1 MNDIRFYCPSCR
13 QRVVCDAEYGG
24 QSSTCPTCQ
33 IEITIPVA
41 SYLTLNVVRDF
52 AASVPPPLPRPHPDS
67 SLATSSDQPEPS
79 PEDLEK
85 SFRNTM
91 NILGAM
97 GIGVGSMVFVVSL
110 FLLAGKMPLPE
121 GYSKDSI
128 PVLGL
133 IALISGVA
141 HLASGIGACFK
152 KTWGILALLVLGYFG
167 LINAGLNI
175 LGGNTMGWL
184 WVWVGV
190 GIVQRGHTALGL
202 RRKLKL
208 SSSRT
213 LPQPARFAPAV
224 AVIMLGCAASISGAS
239 GAEPPVAKSI
249 FPTVDVRGGFCS
261 NEHQANSDS
270 PRKFVVTGSRKYSE
284 AENMKRQANA
294 SLQRQQNDLNRSQQL
309 LNSMNRNQSQMQT
322 AERTRQTD
330 ATFAKANQQM
340 QQTSARLDQV
350 QSIQNSQLR
359 QQSLMQSVDRA
370 SRINEQVTRQQNF
383 LNNSRAPTTPHIPPT
398 AVTQP
403 RTYSPPASYTYIPPP
418 TFTQPRVFNS
428 PPVNTYTP
436 PRTYAPPPTPYI
448 PPPPPRIR

>member
-1 MNDIRFYCPSCR
+1 MNDIKFYCPGCR

-41 SYLTLNVVRDF
+41 SYQIPDAVRV
-52 AASVPPPLPRPHPDS
+52 AASVPPLLPRSHPDS
-67 SLATSSDQPEPS
+67 SPATSSDQLRPS
-79 PEDLEK
+79 PEDLGK
-85 SFRNTM
+85 SFRDTM

-97 GIGVGSMVFVVSL
+97 GIGVGSIVFVVSL

-128 PVLGL
+128 PLLGL
-133 IALISGVA
+133 IAVISGVV

-152 KTWGILALLVLGYFG
+152 RTWGIFALLVLGYLG

-208 SSSRT
+208 SNNRT
-213 LPQPARFAPAV
+213 LPQAARFAPVV
-224 AVIMLGCAASISGAS
+224 AVIMLGCATSIWSAC
-239 GAEPPVAKSI
+239 GAESPNAKYI
-249 FPTVDVRGGFCS
+249 FPTVDVRSGFCL
-261 NEHQANSDS
+261 NAHQANSDS
-270 PRKFVVTGSRKYSE
+270 VCKFVGAGSRKYLE
-284 AENMKRQANA
+284 ADNMKRQANA

-322 AERTRQTD
+322 AERVRQTD
-330 ATFAKANQQM
+330 ANFTKANQQM

-359 QQSLMQSVDRA
+359 QQSMIQNVDRT
-370 SRINEQVTRQQNF
+370 SRINQQVTRQQNV
-383 LNNSRAPTTPHIPPT
+383 LNNSRAATTPHIPPV

-403 RTYSPPASYTYIPPP
+403 RAYSPPASYTHMPP
-418 TFTQPRVFNS
+418 TTVVQPRIYS
-428 PPVNTYTP
+428 PPMNAYAA
-436 PRTYAPPPTPYI
+436 PRTYAPPSTPYI